1 MTGTERPFLKTPL
14 VGPKSRQWVDRLA
27 QHECPAI
34 TARRTRRA
42 SALGTSD
49 TDPIVWKAAR
59 GACVLDEDNN
69 RFVDFTSGFG
79 VASVGHAHPAVV
91 QAGQDQ
97 LAQLPHAMGDAFPD
111 AQRIRLLEHL
121 AKKTGL
127 KHGILGSSGSDAVEA
142 ALKTARLASG
152 RDGILAFEAAYHG
165 LSYGALQ
172 VSHYKHSH
180 FKAPFSGQIGNHVSH
195 IPYGTLPAHVRDFGA
210 VIVEPI
216 QGRGGMRTPPLGW
229 LKALREIC
237 HRDGAILIF
246 DEIYTG
252 FGRTGDLFAFQHAG
266 VTPDL
271 LCLGKGMAGGYPISV
286 CMGKK
291 EVMEAWGASKG
302 EAIHTQTFLGNPVGC
317 AMALACMEV
326 IDSENLVEK
335 SQKKGQW
342 LENRL
347 KKRGTLRGRGLMRG
361 LEVPD
366 SLALSRGLLERGYIA
381 LPAGVQAEVL
391 AIIPPLNVHPDQLA
405 GFCDALEDLL

>member
-1 MTGTERPFLKTPL
+1 
-14 VGPKSRQWVDRLA
+14 
-27 QHECPAI
+27 
-34 TARRTRRA
+34 
-42 SALGTSD
+42 
-49 TDPIVWKAAR
+49 
-59 GACVLDEDNN
+59 LDEDNN

-91 QAGQDQ
+91 QAGQEQ